1 MSAEGTTI
9 LEQALAL
16 PEAERR
22 RIGEV
27 LLESVAPGDDPSIEA
42 AWNREILRR
51 VTQIQTGEVEPVDGA
66 AGMAEIRDRLLR
78 RRA

>member
-1 MSAEGTTI
+1 MSTQASSI

-22 RIGEV
+22 RIGEA
-27 LLESVAPGDDPSIEA
+27 LLDSVASGDDPSIEES
-42 AWNREILRR
+42 WNREILRR
-51 VTQIQTGEVEPVDGA
+51 VTQIETGEVEAVDGA
-66 AGMAEIRDRLLR
+66 AGVAEIRKRLLR

>member
-1 MSAEGTTI
+1 MSAEATSI

-16 PEAERR
+16 PESERR
-22 RIGEV
+22 RIGEA
-27 LLESVAPGDDPSIEA
+27 LLDSVAPEDDTSIEA

-51 VTQIQTGEVEPVDGA
+51 VAQIETGEIETVDGS
-66 AGMAEIRDRLLR
+66 AGVAQIRDRLSR

>member
-1 MSAEGTTI
+1 MSAEGTSI

-27 LLESVAPGDDPSIEA
+27 LLESVAPEDDPSIEA

-51 VTQIQTGEVEPVDGA
+51 VTQIETGEVEAVDGP
-66 AGMAEIRDRLLR
+66 AGVAEIRDRLLR

>member
-1 MSAEGTTI
+1 MSAEATSI

-22 RIGEV
+22 RIGEA
-27 LLESVAPGDDPSIEA
+27 LLDSIASGDDPSIEA
-42 AWNREILRR
+42 SWNREILRR
-51 VTQIQTGEVEPVDGA
+51 VAQIETGEVETVDGA
-66 AGMAEIRDRLLR
+66 AGVAEIRNRLLR